1 MRDFGAMRGAPW
13 TVGDILRRM
22 LLSWLT
28 AVLVQYLSLRAEL
41 RGLEG
46 LEGLAAQSV
55 LLLLGMA
62 AFLFVLLSLLAR
74 RFETLRLERWA
85 IFVVFGILMI
95 TSLRASF
102 APRYL
107 LACLMVLGVL
117 GVYAWRGWCGTE
129 KAVRR
134 AGDRGRGGRIWT
146 AVFATAF
153 FIFVS
158 FWTVYRVLTY
168 RAPTFDFGIFSQ
180 MFHQMRT
187 TGLPVTTVE
196 RDGPLSHFAVHVSPI
211 YYLLLPFYC
220 IYQARD
226 AAGAAGGGFG
236 VCSDSFVETLPPAW
250 IFCWRQRRGLP
261 AAPPLPG
268 VFRRHQLRHP

>member
-95 TSLRASF
+95 TSLRVSPF

-117 GVYAWRGWCGTE
+117 GVYAWRGWCENREGGSP
-129 KAVRR
+129 
-134 AGDRGRGGRIWT
+134 AGEESRGRGWT
-146 AVFATAF
+146 DLDGSVCDCVFYF
-153 FIFVS
+153 CEFLDGV
-158 FWTVYRVLTY
+158 
-168 RAPTFDFGIFSQ
+168 P
-180 MFHQMRT
+180 
-187 TGLPVTTVE
+187 GLS
-196 RDGPLSHFAVHVSPI
+196 LS
-211 YYLLLPFYC
+211 
-220 IYQARD
+220 
-226 AAGAAGGGFG
+226 GAH
-236 VCSDSFVETLPPAW
+236 L
-250 IFCWRQRRGLP
+250 
-261 AAPPLPG
+261 
-268 VFRRHQLRHP
+268 

>member
-168 RAPTFDFGIFSQ
+168 RAPTFDFGIFS
-180 MFHQMRT
+180 
-187 TGLPVTTVE
+187 
-196 RDGPLSHFAVHVSPI
+196 A
-211 YYLLLPFYC
+211 YL
-220 IYQARD
+220 
-226 AAGAAGGGFG
+226 
-236 VCSDSFVETLPPAW
+236 
-250 IFCWRQRRGLP
+250 
-261 AAPPLPG
+261 
-268 VFRRHQLRHP
+268 

>member
-1 MRDFGAMRGAPW
+1 
-13 TVGDILRRM
+13 
-22 LLSWLT
+22 
-28 AVLVQYLSLRAEL
+28 
-41 RGLEG
+41 
-46 LEGLAAQSV
+46 
-55 LLLLGMA
+55 
-62 AFLFVLLSLLAR
+62 
-74 RFETLRLERWA
+74 
-85 IFVVFGILMI
+85 MI

-220 IYQARD
+220 IYPKPVTLQVLQA
-226 AAGAAGGGFG
+226 AVLASA
-236 VCSDSFVETLPPAW
+236 VIPFVETFAAGMDFLLASAPGFACCSSSTRRIPEAPATTSMKMC
-250 IFCWRQRRGLP
+250 F
-261 AAPPLPG
+261 
-268 VFRRHQLRHP
+268 

>member
-1 MRDFGAMRGAPW
+1 MRDFGAMRGATW

-95 TSLRASF
+95 TSLRVSF

-107 LACLMVLGVL
+107 LACLM

-129 KAVRR
+129 KAVRQ
-134 AGDRGRGGRIWT
+134 AGDR
-146 AVFATAF
+146 AEV
-153 FIFVS
+153 
-158 FWTVYRVLTY
+158 
-168 RAPTFDFGIFSQ
+168 D
-180 MFHQMRT
+180 
-187 TGLPVTTVE
+187 
-196 RDGPLSHFAVHVSPI
+196 
-211 YYLLLPFYC
+211 
-220 IYQARD
+220 
-226 AAGAAGGGFG
+226 GFG
-236 VCSDSFVETLPPAW
+236 
-250 IFCWRQRRGLP
+250 RQC
-261 AAPPLPG
+261 
-268 VFRRHQLRHP
+268 LRLRFLFL

>member
-107 LACLMVLGVL
+107 LACLMVLGV
-117 GVYAWRGWCGTE
+117 
-129 KAVRR
+129 
-134 AGDRGRGGRIWT
+134 
-146 AVFATAF
+146 
-153 FIFVS
+153 
-158 FWTVYRVLTY
+158 
-168 RAPTFDFGIFSQ
+168 
-180 MFHQMRT
+180 
-187 TGLPVTTVE
+187 
-196 RDGPLSHFAVHVSPI
+196 
-211 YYLLLPFYC
+211 
-220 IYQARD
+220 
-226 AAGAAGGGFG
+226 
-236 VCSDSFVETLPPAW
+236 
-250 IFCWRQRRGLP
+250 
-261 AAPPLPG
+261 
-268 VFRRHQLRHP
+268 

>member
-107 LACLMVLGVL
+107 LACLWFWVSWVCTPGVA
-117 GVYAWRGWCGTE
+117 GVE
-129 KAVRR
+129 PRR
-134 AGDRGRGGRIWT
+134 RSGR
-146 AVFATAF
+146 
-153 FIFVS
+153 
-158 FWTVYRVLTY
+158 LE
-168 RAPTFDFGIFSQ
+168 
-180 MFHQMRT
+180 
-187 TGLPVTTVE
+187 TGAEV
-196 RDGPLSHFAVHVSPI
+196 D
-211 YYLLLPFYC
+211 
-220 IYQARD
+220 
-226 AAGAAGGGFG
+226 GFG
-236 VCSDSFVETLPPAW
+236 
-250 IFCWRQRRGLP
+250 RQC
-261 AAPPLPG
+261 
-268 VFRRHQLRHP
+268 LRLRFLFL

>member
-117 GVYAWRGWCGTE
+117 GVYAVAGVE
-129 KAVRR
+129 PRR
-134 AGDRGRGGRIWT
+134 RSGGRE
-146 AVFATAF
+146 
-153 FIFVS
+153 
-158 FWTVYRVLTY
+158 
-168 RAPTFDFGIFSQ
+168 
-180 MFHQMRT
+180 
-187 TGLPVTTVE
+187 TGAEV
-196 RDGPLSHFAVHVSPI
+196 D
-211 YYLLLPFYC
+211 
-220 IYQARD
+220 
-226 AAGAAGGGFG
+226 GFG
-236 VCSDSFVETLPPAW
+236 
-250 IFCWRQRRGLP
+250 RQC
-261 AAPPLPG
+261 
-268 VFRRHQLRHP
+268 LRLRFLFL

>member
-1 MRDFGAMRGAPW
+1 
-13 TVGDILRRM
+13 M

-95 TSLRASF
+95 TSLRVSF

-129 KAVRR
+129 KAVRQAETGPR
-134 AGDRGRGGRIWT
+134 WT
-146 AVFATAF
+146 DLDGSVCDCVFYF
-153 FIFVS
+153 CEFLDGV
-158 FWTVYRVLTY
+158 
-168 RAPTFDFGIFSQ
+168 P
-180 MFHQMRT
+180 
-187 TGLPVTTVE
+187 GL
-196 RDGPLSHFAVHVSPI
+196 DLS
-211 YYLLLPFYC
+211 
-220 IYQARD
+220 
-226 AAGAAGGGFG
+226 GAH
-236 VCSDSFVETLPPAW
+236 L
-250 IFCWRQRRGLP
+250 
-261 AAPPLPG
+261 
-268 VFRRHQLRHP
+268 